1 MCRWIYISFI
11 GYKMHLVSANKHG
24 KMILFDIEE
33 LYMENNNK
41 LLNIEVWQV
50 FKNNYIVTK
59 YLILH
64 WNSSH
69 LHILLILIYV
79 KYLGLGIPVNYI
91 RYICFSE
98 TLASKTSVVGSHQI
112 TFHSPLTVQ
121 SYGNS

>member
-1 MCRWIYISFI
+1 
-11 GYKMHLVSANKHG
+11 MHLVSANKHG
-24 KMILFDIEE
+24 KMILFDFEE

-50 FKNNYIVTK
+50 YKNNYIVTK
-59 YLILH
+59 YSILH

-91 RYICFSE
+91 RYIF
-98 TLASKTSVVGSHQI
+98 
-112 TFHSPLTVQ
+112 F
-121 SYGNS
+121 